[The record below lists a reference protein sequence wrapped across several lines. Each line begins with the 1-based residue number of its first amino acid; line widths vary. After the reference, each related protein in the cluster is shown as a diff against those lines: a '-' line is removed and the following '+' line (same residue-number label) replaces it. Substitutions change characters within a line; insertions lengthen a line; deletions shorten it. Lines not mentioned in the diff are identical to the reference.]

1 MHAHAHSLQAV
12 LSAKPTHQ
20 DSLHVLGMVYFD
32 MESYIKAKEMFE
44 NVLEQAP
51 NRTESI
57 YELARTLIRL
67 GDRKTAAVKLR
78 ALLKIDKGNGQARE
92 LLKSLER
99 H

>member
-1 MHAHAHSLQAV
+1 
-12 LSAKPTHQ
+12 
-20 DSLHVLGMVYFD
+20 
-32 MESYIKAKEMFE
+32 MENYKKAKEMFE
-44 NVLEQAP
+44 NMLKLMP
-51 NRTESI
+51 NRTESL

-67 GDRKTAAVKLR
+67 GDHKTAALKLQ